1 MKQKSMFYL
10 LGALRDGNFD
20 IRKGKNYSLRIYQ
33 KYNQWLY
40 EISEI
45 IFENYNVKPKI
56 TGNLLRLN
64 NKKIVEEM
72 IKDAEYK
79 KPQKFWNTPSIVEK
93 GNDEEKWEYVSG
105 FWDADGGLPK
115 DPRCVTQKYISF
127 SQKSKETLEFI
138 KSFLL
143 TQGIQTTNLTY
154 TGQIW
159 QIRITRKE
167 GIKKFFMFIR
177 SRNKEKF
184 ERLKLLI
191 ASLS

>member
-1 MKQKSMFYL
+1 MKRKSVFYL

-40 EISEI
+40 ELSEI

-64 NKKIVEEM
+64 NKKIVEEI

-79 KPQKFWNTPSIVEK
+79 KPQKFWNTPSMVEK
-93 GNDEEKWEYVSG
+93 GNNEEKWEYVSG

-115 DPRCVTQKYISF
+115 DPRRVTQKYISF

-138 KSFLL
+138 KNFLL
-143 TQGIQTTNLTY
+143 TQGIRTTNLTY

-167 GIKKFFMFIR
+167 GIKKFFIFIK